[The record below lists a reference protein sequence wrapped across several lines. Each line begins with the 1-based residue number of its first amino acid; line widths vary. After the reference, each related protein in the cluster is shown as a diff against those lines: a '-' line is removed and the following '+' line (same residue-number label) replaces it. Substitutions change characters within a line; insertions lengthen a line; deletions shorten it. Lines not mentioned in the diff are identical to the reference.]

1 MINLKADNTKQYIY
15 SLFDRYSGEFLFKG
29 TAQECTKWLV
39 FNRNNPRKIYMDSIR
54 IGLSKAANC
63 KGRYLLGCRVT
74 REEG

>member
-29 TAQECTKWLV
+29 TVRECTKWLE
-39 FNRNNPRKIYMDSIR
+39 FNRNKPRKIYLSSIVG
-54 IGLSKAANC
+54 GLSKAANC
-63 KGRYLLGCRVT
+63 KDKFLLGCRVT